1 MSFYIIK
8 ASGEKE
14 LFDIRKFRRSLQK
27 AGASRGLVEKI
38 VREIKKQPNLRSTK
52 DIYEY
57 ALAYLDKT
65 DRPIAARYNLKR
77 ALMDLGPAGFPF
89 EKFIAELFRA
99 QGYAVEMNTIISG
112 ICVDHEVDVSAQKGG
127 EHFMIECKFHN
138 RRGLK
143 SDVKVALYIKAR
155 FDDIEKE
162 WQKEQKKEHK
172 VHGAWI
178 VTNTTFTSV
187 ALKYGNCVNLH
198 LLDWK
203 HPQKNNLPT
212 IIDRLG
218 LHPITALTSLNSKQK
233 KECIKAGFVLCRHAS
248 KHTDI
253 LRRLKLTDHQIK
265 KLVQESEKV
274 CSLTAK
280 K

>member
-27 AGASRGLVEKI
+27 SGASRGLIEKI
-38 VREIKKQPNLRSTK
+38 VRDIKKQPNLRSTK

-57 ALAYLDKT
+57 ALDYLDKT

-99 QGYAVEMNTIISG
+99 QGYAVEMNKIISG

-143 SDVKVALYIKAR
+143 SDVKVALHTKAR
-155 FDDIEKE
+155 FDDIEKK
-162 WQKEQKKEHK
+162 WKKEKKEKHK

-203 HPQKNNLPT
+203 HPQKNNLPA

-253 LRRLKLTDHQIK
+253 LRRLKLTEHQIK